1 MEMLMALSQAE
12 SSRDVPL
19 DGQHQQMPGKA
30 SDDPRDSW
38 GSLEFGTAPPCLMLV
53 EPARCLGPAN

>member
-19 DGQHQQMPGKA
+19 DGQRQQMPGKA
-30 SDDPRDSW
+30 SDDPR
-38 GSLEFGTAPPCLMLV
+38 F
-53 EPARCLGPAN
+53 LGLFRVWDCSPMPHACGVSQTSGAS